1 MIMKKY
7 FVEVTV
13 GIFMDEMDDENTPY
27 SVAEI
32 ADNLVFDAIDGQW
45 NPDLVTTVTGAVEV
59 SPASLADDI
68 LNAYTSGGL
77 DRIIANGVD
86 LL

>member
-1 MIMKKY
+1 MKKY
-7 FVEVTV
+7 FVEITV
-13 GIFMDEMDDENTPY
+13 GIFMDEMDDENSPE

-45 NPDLVTTVTGAVEV
+45 NSDIVTTVTGAVEV
-59 SPASLADDI
+59 FPASEADDI
-68 LNAYTSGGL
+68 LNAYTSDGL

-86 LL
+86 SL